1 MARARERSRTERN
14 ASARKRGADIF
25 QSLLYTGI
33 FMSSLTGGLAVYDVY
48 TVREHKTQASRTAT
62 LASEAVRDLS
72 KQHYAFA
79 DVSNKH
85 LIVAGSLPSQYV
97 EDEDASDR
105 IVIPYGGTFQL
116 LPAQADRTTFNVR
129 VSFPEAS
136 RKSRMMCDFLTTGAR
151 PVEIPDPDAVPEPV
165 VVAAK
170 APMGRMAFSMMAV
183 AEEPMMMT
191 MSSKGNNGN
200 GNGGGSTPTSDPGG
214 SPSDGRNENA
224 CKNNNGNNGNGNGN
238 NGHSNGNG
246 NKVCGVNG
254 DNDGGSGSTPTTPT
268 NPTPTNPTQ
277 PEKLGT
283 GETGEGQE
291 PADPGVGGEL
301 PDNETGGETTNPD
314 AGEGTDPADPEIGGE
329 TPEDGTD
336 PADPEIGGELPDGE
350 GGETPIDPETGGE
363 TPGEGTDPDLSGE
376 LPEEEEAPTR
386 TVFRSDLMNGPV
398 GLNYEILSANCG
410 ETAPE
415 MSFLVKYHN

>member
-1 MARARERSRTERN
+1 MARARERNRTERN

-25 QSLLYTGI
+25 QALLYTGI

-48 TVREHKTQASRTAT
+48 TVRENKTQASRTAT
-62 LASEAVRDLS
+62 LASEAVRDMS
-72 KQHYAFA
+72 KQRYAFA

-97 EDEDASDR
+97 EDEEASDR

-151 PVEIPDPDAVPEPV
+151 PVEIPDPDAAPEPV
-165 VVAAK
+165 VVTAR

-191 MSSKGNNGN
+191 MSSKGNGKGNNGNGNGNGGNNGNGNNGNGN
-200 GNGGGSTPTSDPGG
+200 GNGGGSTPTPTPTPDPGG

-224 CKNNNGNNGNGNGN
+224 CKNNDGNNGNGNGN

-254 DNDGGSGSTPTTPT
+254 DDDGGS
-268 NPTPTNPTQ
+268 
-277 PEKLGT
+277 
-283 GETGEGQE
+283 
-291 PADPGVGGEL
+291 DPV
-301 PDNETGGETTNPD
+301 
-314 AGEGTDPADPEIGGE
+314 
-329 TPEDGTD
+329 
-336 PADPEIGGELPDGE
+336 DPEIGGELPDGE
-350 GGETPIDPETGGE
+350 TGETPDEGTSPADPDIEGE
-363 TPGEGTDPDLSGE
+363 QPGEEAGEVPGDVGGE
-376 LPEEEEAPTR
+376 LPEDEEGATR
-386 TVFRSDLMNGPV
+386 IIYRSDLMNGPM
-398 GLNYEILSANCG
+398 GLNYEILSAECG

-415 MSFLVKYHN
+415 MTFLVKYHN

>member
-1 MARARERSRTERN
+1 MARSRERSRTERN

-25 QSLLYTGI
+25 QALLYTGI
-33 FMSSLTGGLAVYDVY
+33 FMSSMTGGLAVYDVY
-48 TVREHKTQASRTAT
+48 TVRENKTQASRTAT
-62 LASEAVRDLS
+62 LASEAVRDMS
-72 KQHYAFA
+72 KQRYAFA
-79 DVSNKH
+79 DVSNKN

-97 EDEDASDR
+97 EDEEASDR
-105 IVIPYGGTFQL
+105 IVIPYGGTFHL

-151 PVEIPDPDAVPEPV
+151 PVEIPEPV
-165 VVAAK
+165 DVAAG
-170 APMGRMAFSMMAV
+170 APMDRMAFSTMAV

-200 GNGGGSTPTSDPGG
+200 GNGGNNGNGNGGGSTPTPDPGG

-224 CKNNNGNNGNGNGN
+224 CKNNDGNNGNGNGN

-254 DNDGGSGSTPTTPT
+254 DNDGGSGSTPTPPT
-268 NPTPTNPTQ
+268 NPT
-277 PEKLGT
+277 
-283 GETGEGQE
+283 
-291 PADPGVGGEL
+291 PADPGVGGE
-301 PDNETGGETTNPD
+301 PPADG
-314 AGEGTDPADPEIGGE
+314 GTDEPEGPISGE
-329 TPEDGTD
+329 EPGYEDGTD
-336 PADPEIGGELPDGE
+336 PADPEVG
-350 GGETPIDPETGGE
+350 
-363 TPGEGTDPDLSGE
+363 GE
-376 LPEEEEAPTR
+376 LPEEEGAQTR
-386 TVFRSDLMNGPV
+386 TVFRSDLMNGPM
-398 GLNYEILSANCG
+398 GMNYEILSADCG